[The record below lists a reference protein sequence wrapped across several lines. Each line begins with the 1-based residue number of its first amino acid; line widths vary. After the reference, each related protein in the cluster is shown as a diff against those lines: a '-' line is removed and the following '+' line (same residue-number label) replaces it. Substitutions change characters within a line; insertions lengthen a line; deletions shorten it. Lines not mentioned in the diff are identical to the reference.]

1 MVVCTH
7 CGRESRAADRFCQYC
22 GQQLDPGNG
31 HLVAAYAPHYAGANS
46 EPVGWRGPLAEAA
59 SAASSVQDSSQ
70 DLSRTSPQP
79 PTHARLIVR
88 QLPDASGGDLA
99 ATSES
104 EGAVREYQIDG
115 GDVAIGRAPSCDI
128 VLEGDQLASRR
139 HALLRRK
146 DNAYTV
152 VDLGSSNGTYVNDL
166 EIREAT
172 VLKEGD
178 VITIGA
184 HEIVF
189 SMAPASPHASV
200 PGAALAGAPAAP
212 LGETDPSASAVNA
225 PPFSAPAESAAVAP
239 EAIGEDAVLSPD
251 SEAADQQEGDVADAS
266 AASAASATDAGA
278 APAAVES
285 NAQDTPVES
294 VGSEDTGS
302 SEAEPA
308 SAADVVAL
316 ATASAPTAT
325 ATSDLEGLRAQLA
338 EISAAL
344 ARKADEEAR
353 AADRL
358 RATLA
363 EARDR
368 LAALSEQRA
377 QQLEQSAAEDAP
389 VPAQNVGELV
399 SVARQAAENPRHL
412 DYLTSFAAHASE
424 IAAALEALEAHQAS
438 ASSSTDNAEL
448 LDVLDELRTRL
459 DDALN
464 QR

>member
-1 MVVCTH
+1 MVVCSH

-22 GQQLDPGNG
+22 GQQLDSGNG
-31 HLVAAYAPHYAGANS
+31 HLVAAFAPHYADANS
-46 EPVGWRGPLAEAA
+46 EPLGWQGPLAETA
-59 SAASSVQDSSQ
+59 SAPSAVQDSSQ
-70 DLSRTSPQP
+70 DLGQMSPQP

-99 ATSES
+99 AAS
-104 EGAVREYQIDG
+104 EGAVREYQLNG
-115 GDVAIGRAPSCDI
+115 GDIAIGRAPSCDI

-139 HALLRRK
+139 HALLRHK

-189 SMAPASPHASV
+189 STAPASPHASV
-200 PGAALAGAPAAP
+200 PGGALAGAPAAP

-239 EAIGEDAVLSPD
+239 EAIAADAVLSPD
-251 SEAADQQEGDVADAS
+251 SRTADQQEGDVADVS
-266 AASAASATDAGA
+266 AASDAGA
-278 APAAVES
+278 APAIAAVES
-285 NAQDTPVES
+285 SAENTPVEGA
-294 VGSEDTGS
+294 GSEDTGS

-308 SAADVVAL
+308 SAADAVAV
-316 ATASAPTAT
+316 ATPPPPAAT

-338 EISAAL
+338 DISTAL

-377 QQLEQSAAEDAP
+377 QQLEQSAAADVP
-389 VPAQNVGELV
+389 VPAANVGELV

-412 DYLTSFAAHASE
+412 DYVTSFAAHASE

-438 ASSSTDNAEL
+438 ASQSTDNAEL